1 MERVKKRETLK
12 KTTQQIDNRSPW
24 FNFSAVVADFDKQ
37 FFFFLYLIGLL
48 SVTTSTGKHEKSK
61 KRFIMLMKIA
71 KG

>member
-12 KTTQQIDNRSPW
+12 KTTQQIDNRGPW

-37 FFFFLYLIGLL
+37 FFFSYTWT
-48 SVTTSTGKHEKSK
+48 SSTGKHEKSK